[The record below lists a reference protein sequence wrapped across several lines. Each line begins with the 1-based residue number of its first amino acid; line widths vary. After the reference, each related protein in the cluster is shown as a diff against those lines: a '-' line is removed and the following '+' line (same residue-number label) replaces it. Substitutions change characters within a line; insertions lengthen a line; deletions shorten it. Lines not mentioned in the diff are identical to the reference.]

1 MTDRQATLSGS
12 RPRGSHPPGEI
23 ALAFQE
29 AFTVTV
35 RLRANRQ
42 VASDAGSFRAHIK
55 RLLAD
60 ADRTVRDAGYA
71 EEHARLA
78 VYAFIAFLDES
89 VLNASQPMFSEWSRR
104 PLQEEI
110 FGDHMAGE
118 TFFTQLRDLL
128 KRQDSPELA
137 DTLEVYE
144 LCLLLGFR
152 GRFGSDQA
160 GELRSLASAIREK
173 IDRVR
178 GGRRPLSPRWRP
190 PEDEEVPVTRDPWL
204 RRLGLAGAAVAA
216 VVIVLFIAY
225 TVALRPGIGS
235 VAELAARI
243 AP

>member
-1 MTDRQATLSGS
+1 MTDRQAAASGS
-12 RPRGSHPPGEI
+12 RSHPTGQI

-42 VASDAGSFRAHIK
+42 VASDAASFREHIK
-55 RLLAD
+55 RLLAG
-60 ADRTVRDAGYA
+60 ADRTVRESGYS
-71 EEHARLA
+71 EEYARLA

-137 DTLEVYE
+137 DILEVYE

-152 GRFGSDQA
+152 GRFGSDHA
-160 GELRSLASAIREK
+160 GELRSLSSTVREK
-173 IDRVR
+173 IDRIR
-178 GGRRPLSPRWRP
+178 GGRVPLSPRWKP
-190 PEDEEVPVTRDPWL
+190 PADEDVPATRDPWL
-204 RRLGLAGAAVAA
+204 RRLGFAGAAVAA
-216 VVIVLFIAY
+216 LVIVLLVAY
-225 TVALRPGIGS
+225 VFALRPGIGAVS
-235 VAELAARI
+235 ELAGRI
-243 AP
+243 TS